1 LAGECLTLT
10 FVTGFLFF
18 LFYWFVARNPYLN
31 HALCC
36 KIYLMPLIRLRNI
49 TVSFGGPSILEKIS
63 LSIDSGERLCLLGR
77 NGTGKS
83 TLLKVIAG
91 EVKQESGELEFS
103 QGLKL
108 AVLDQQPRLDISGT
122 IFDVVAMGLGK
133 NARLLQDYHHALH
146 DFTENT
152 NDQTIAELA
161 RAQDQVD
168 MNGAWQ
174 LNQQVEEV
182 LSRMK
187 LDGDE
192 DYLAQSGGM
201 KRRVLLAKALVIKPD
216 ILLLDEPTNHLDL
229 NAIQW
234 LEEQLLNYNGALMFI
249 THDRS
254 FMRKLSTRIIELDRG
269 NLTSYPGNYD
279 TYLQRKEEALHAEEV
294 SNAHFD
300 KRMAQEEVWI
310 RQGIKARRTR
320 NEGRVRALEK
330 MRAESSERRKQVGKV
345 AMNVARADSSGKVIA
360 EAENV
365 SFDYDGK
372 PIIRGLTTT
381 ILRGDKIGI
390 IGPNGAGKTT
400 LLRLLLGDLKP
411 TTGTIINGTKQEVA
425 YFDQLRAQLDEKATV
440 IDNLSQGREFVEI
453 NGATKHVIGYLQDF
467 LFAPERARSPVSML
481 SGGERNRLLL
491 AKLFSKPSNI
501 LVMDEPTNDLDIE
514 TLELLEELVMD
525 YKGTV
530 LLVSHDREFV
540 NNVVT
545 STLVFEDDHQVN
557 EYIGGYDDWLKQRS
571 TRQKTGNKNAASKAG
586 SNNSAGKDAS
596 GQAAPAK
603 AKKRSYNEQ
612 RELDALPAQIET
624 FENEVE
630 VMQDLM
636 ANDDFYKKDKDE
648 IKKVQEQLAEVEKNL
663 AHCYLRWE
671 ALE

>member
-1 LAGECLTLT
+1 
-10 FVTGFLFF
+10 
-18 LFYWFVARNPYLN
+18 
-31 HALCC
+31 
-36 KIYLMPLIRLRNI
+36 MSLIRLRNI
-49 TVSFGGPSILEKIS
+49 QVSFGGPAILENIS
-63 LSIDSGERLCLLGR
+63 LSIDAGERLCLLGR

-83 TLLKVIAG
+83 TLLKVISQ
-91 EVKQESGELEFS
+91 EVKADSGDFECK
-103 QGLKL
+103 QNLKI
-108 AVLDQQPRLDISGT
+108 AVLDQEPRGNLEGS
-122 IFDVVAMGLGK
+122 IFDIVAMGLGD
-133 NARLLQDYHHALH
+133 NAKYLQDYHHALH
-146 DFTENT
+146 NFSENS
-152 NDQTIAELA
+152 NDQTIAELE

-168 MNGAWQ
+168 IHNAWQ

-182 LSRMK
+182 LSRMQ
-187 LDGDE
+187 LDGDA
-192 DYLAQSGGM
+192 DYGSLSGGM

-234 LEEQLLNYNGALMFI
+234 LEEQLLNYKGALMFI

-269 NLTSYPGNYD
+269 SLTSYPGNYD
-279 TYLQRKEEALHAEEV
+279 TYLRRKEEALHAEEV

-300 KRMAQEEVWI
+300 KKLAQEEVWI

-330 MRAESSERRKQVGKV
+330 MRSERTQRRNQVGKV
-345 AMNVARADSSGKVIA
+345 AMNAATAERSGKLVA

-372 PIIRGLTTT
+372 PLINGLTTT

-411 TTGTIINGTKQEVA
+411 STGKLANGTKQEVA
-425 YFDQLRAQLDEKATV
+425 YFDQFRAQLDDSASV

-453 NGATKHVIGYLQDF
+453 NGSQKHVIGYLQDF

-491 AKLFSKPSNI
+491 AKLFSKPSNV
-501 LVMDEPTNDLDIE
+501 LVLDEPTNDLDIE
-514 TLELLEELVMD
+514 TLELLEELVME

-530 LLVSHDREFV
+530 LVVSHDREFV

-545 STLVFEDDHQVN
+545 STLVFEGDAQVN
-557 EYIGGYDDWLKQRS
+557 EYVGGYDDWLNYSIETAKS
-571 TRQKTGNKNAASKAG
+571 KSAELKTAIVDKKSAVQNGPGSKNKKLSY
-586 SNNSAGKDAS
+586 KD
-596 GQAAPAK
+596 
-603 AKKRSYNEQ
+603 Q
-612 RELDALPAQIET
+612 RELEALPAQIES
-624 FENEVE
+624 FEGKVDAL
-630 VMQDLM
+630 QSLM
-636 ANDDFYKKDKDE
+636 AGSDFYQKEKAE
-648 IKKVQEQLAEVEKNL
+648 IQKIQQQLAEAEASL
-663 AHCYLRWE
+663 SHCYTRWE
-671 ALE
+671 ELE

>member
-1 LAGECLTLT
+1 
-10 FVTGFLFF
+10 
-18 LFYWFVARNPYLN
+18 
-31 HALCC
+31 
-36 KIYLMPLIRLRNI
+36 MSLIRLRNI
-49 TVSFGGPSILEKIS
+49 HVSFGGPAILESIS
-63 LSIDSGERLCLLGR
+63 LSIDAGERLCLLGR

-91 EVKQESGELEFS
+91 EVKADSGELEYK
-103 QGLKL
+103 QNLRL
-108 AVLDQQPRLDISGT
+108 AVLDQQPRLDISGS

-133 NARLLQDYHHALH
+133 SAKLLQDYHHALH
-146 DFTENT
+146 NFSEN
-152 NDQTIAELA
+152 NNPQTIAELE

-168 MNGAWQ
+168 IHNAWQ

-182 LSRMK
+182 LSRMQ

-192 DYLAQSGGM
+192 DYAALSGGM

-229 NAIQW
+229 NAITW
-234 LEEQLLNYNGALMFI
+234 LEEQLLNYKGALMFI

-269 NLTSYPGNYD
+269 VLTSYPGNYD
-279 TYLQRKEEALHAEEV
+279 TYLRRKEEALQAEE
-294 SNAHFD
+294 SANSLFD
-300 KRMAQEEVWI
+300 KKLAQEEVWI

-330 MRAESSERRKQVGKV
+330 MRMEHSQRRQQVGKA
-345 AMNVARADSSGKVIA
+345 AMNVAQAERSGKLVA
-360 EAENV
+360 EAEDV
-365 SFDYDGK
+365 TFEYDGK
-372 PIIRGLTTT
+372 PIIKGLNTT

-411 TTGTIINGTKQEVA
+411 TSGSIVNGTKLEVA
-425 YFDQLRAQLDEKATV
+425 YFDQLRAQLDEQASV
-440 IDNLSQGREFVEI
+440 IDNLSQGREFIEI
-453 NGATKHVIGYLQDF
+453 NGSRKHVIGYLQDF
-467 LFAPERARSPVSML
+467 LFAPDRARSPVSML

-501 LVMDEPTNDLDIE
+501 LVLDEPTNDLDIE

-545 STLVFEDDHQVN
+545 STLVFEGDGQVN
-557 EYIGGYDDWLKQRS
+557 EYVGGYDDWLNHK
-571 TRQKTGNKNAASKAG
+571 ASKQAAEDSKDSRKSG
-586 SNNSAGKDAS
+586 SNTTGTAKAE
-596 GQAAPAK
+596 PANK
-603 AKKRSYNEQ
+603 AKKLSYKDQ
-612 RELDALPAQIET
+612 RELDALPAKIET
-624 FENEVE
+624 FEEKISALHKQME
-630 VMQDLM
+630 SDE
-636 ANDDFYKKDKDE
+636 FYKQEKQQ
-648 IKKVQEQLAEVEKNL
+648 IKKVQDQLAEAEAGL
-663 AHCYLRWE
+663 SHCYSRWE
-671 ALE
+671 ELEG

>member
-1 LAGECLTLT
+1 
-10 FVTGFLFF
+10 
-18 LFYWFVARNPYLN
+18 
-31 HALCC
+31 
-36 KIYLMPLIRLRNI
+36 MSLIRLRNI
-49 TVSFGGPSILEKIS
+49 NVSFGGPSILENIS
-63 LSIDSGERLCLLGR
+63 LSIDAGERLCLLGR

-83 TLLKVIAG
+83 TLLKVISG
-91 EVKQESGELEFS
+91 EVKTESGELEYK
-103 QGLKL
+103 QNLKL
-108 AVLDQQPRLDISGT
+108 AVLDQQPRLDITGT

-133 NARLLQDYHHALH
+133 NAKLLQDYHHALH
-146 DFTENT
+146 DFTENN

-168 MNGAWQ
+168 INNAWQ

-187 LDGDE
+187 LDGDA

-254 FMRKLSTRIIELDRG
+254 FMRRLSTRIIELDRG

-330 MRAESSERRKQVGKV
+330 MRVESSERRKQVGKV
-345 AMNVARADSSGKVIA
+345 AMNVAQADSSGKVIA

-372 PIIRGLTTT
+372 TIIKGLNTT

-411 TTGTIINGTKQEVA
+411 TSGTITMGTKQEVA

-501 LVMDEPTNDLDIE
+501 MVLDEPTNDLDIE

-545 STLVFEDDHQVN
+545 STLVFEEGGQVS
-557 EYIGGYDDWLKQRS
+557 EYVGGYDDWLKFS
-571 TRQKTGNKNAASKAG
+571 TSAAKQNANNAAEKNSSVKNG
-586 SNNSAGKDAS
+586 SASINQTSTNQKSISQKKEKKLSYKD
-596 GQAAPAK
+596 
-603 AKKRSYNEQ
+603 Q
-612 RELDALPAQIET
+612 RELDALPKQIENY
-624 FENEVE
+624 EKEVE
-630 VMQDLM
+630 ALQQSM
-636 ANDDFYKKDKDE
+636 ASDDFYKQDKEQIKE
-648 IKKVQEQLAEVEKNL
+648 IQQQLAASQEKL
-663 AHCYLRWE
+663 SQCYNRWE
-671 ALE
+671 ELE

>member
-1 LAGECLTLT
+1 
-10 FVTGFLFF
+10 
-18 LFYWFVARNPYLN
+18 
-31 HALCC
+31 
-36 KIYLMPLIRLRNI
+36 MPLIRLRNI
-49 TVSFGGPSILEKIS
+49 NVSFGGPSILEKIS

-91 EVKQESGELEFS
+91 EVKPESGDLEYS

-133 NARLLQDYHHALH
+133 NAKLLQDYHHALH

-168 MNGAWQ
+168 MNDAWQ

-300 KRMAQEEVWI
+300 KKMAQEEVWI

-365 SFDYDGK
+365 SFDYEGK
-372 PIIRGLTTT
+372 PIIKGLTTT

-411 TTGTIINGTKQEVA
+411 TTGTIVNGTKQEVA

-545 STLVFEDDHQVN
+545 STLVFEDDHTVN

-571 TRQKTGNKNAASKAG
+571 TRQKAGNKNTGSKTA
-586 SNNSAGKDAS
+586 SNNAAGKDAT
-596 GQAAPAK
+596 GKAAPAK

-630 VMQDLM
+630 LMQALM

-663 AHCYLRWE
+663 SHCYLRWE

>member
-1 LAGECLTLT
+1 ME
-10 FVTGFLFF
+10 
-18 LFYWFVARNPYLN
+18 
-31 HALCC
+31 
-36 KIYLMPLIRLRNI
+36 
-49 TVSFGGPSILEKIS
+49 SIS
-63 LSIDSGERLCLLGR
+63 LSIDAGERLCLLGR

-83 TLLKVIAG
+83 TLLKVISG
-91 EVKQESGELEFS
+91 EVKADSGDLELK
-103 QGLKL
+103 QNLKI
-108 AVLDQQPRLDISGT
+108 AVLDQEPRGDLLGS

-133 NARLLQDYHHALH
+133 NAKLLQDYHHALH
-146 DFTENT
+146 NFTENH
-152 NDQTIAELA
+152 NDQTTAELE
-161 RAQDQVD
+161 RAQNQVD
-168 MNGAWQ
+168 IHNAWQ

-182 LSRMK
+182 LSRMQ
-187 LDGDE
+187 LDGDA
-192 DYLAQSGGM
+192 DYASLSGGM

-234 LEEQLLNYNGALMFI
+234 LEEQLLSYKGALMFI

-269 NLTSYPGNYD
+269 CLTSYPGNYD
-279 TYLQRKEEALHAEEV
+279 TYLRRKAEALHAEEV
-294 SNAHFD
+294 ESAHFD
-300 KRMAQEEVWI
+300 KKLAQEEVWI

-330 MRAESSERRKQVGKV
+330 MRVERNQRRNQVGKV
-345 AMNVARADSSGKVIA
+345 AMNVAAAERSGKLVA

-372 PIIRGLTTT
+372 PLIKGLTTT

-411 TTGTIINGTKQEVA
+411 TTGKIVNGTKQEVA
-425 YFDQLRAQLDEKATV
+425 YFDQFRAQLDDNASV

-453 NGATKHVIGYLQDF
+453 NGSRKHVIGYLQDF

-501 LVMDEPTNDLDIE
+501 LVLDEPTNDLDIE
-514 TLELLEELVMD
+514 TLELLEELVME

-530 LLVSHDREFV
+530 LVVSHDREFV

-545 STLVFEDDHQVN
+545 STLVFEGDAQVN
-557 EYIGGYDDWLKQRS
+557 EYVGGYDDWLKYRAEKL
-571 TRQKTGNKNAASKAG
+571 KTGSNTSGTVAADKKASNQNTEKNKVN
-586 SNNSAGKDAS
+586 
-596 GQAAPAK
+596 K
-603 AKKRSYNEQ
+603 AKKLSYKDQ

-624 FENEVE
+624 YEEE
-630 VMQDLM
+630 LEILHKLM
-636 ANDDFYKKDKDE
+636 ANEEFYKQEKEE
-648 IKKVQEQLAEVEKNL
+648 IKNVQNRLEETQARLS
-663 AHCYLRWE
+663 HCYTRWE
-671 ALE
+671 ELEEVSA